1 MKSTYTTKEKWQLV
15 QVERKWRDEF
25 NRDNFK

>member
-1 MKSTYTTKEKWQLV
+1 MKSTYTTKEKGRLV
-15 QVERKWRDEF
+15 QVERKWCDEF